1 MAGWREVFGVAEFRV
16 LWLAQTQSR
25 VGDQLARVALALL
38 VYERTASAG
47 LTAVI
52 YALTLLPPLVTAPLL
67 AGLADRYPRRTV
79 MVTVDVAR
87 AAFAGLMAIPGM
99 PLPLLAALVVAMT
112 CLQPLFAAG
121 RTATLPAVL
130 TGDRFAVGLG
140 IMTATDGLAQIAGF
154 TVGGL
159 VVMWAGGPHV
169 ALGANAVTFLL
180 SAALLRWG
188 LRPHRPGGDAARR
201 PSGFAL
207 AGVRLVVGDRR
218 LLGLVSLIW
227 LFGLFLGPEAVAAPY
242 ADQIGAGAAAVGL
255 LMAADVAGSVVGAA
269 LVTRVRRVWRDR
281 LTAPLAV
288 ATGLPLVATVAGPP
302 LPVTVALWA
311 LSGLLA
317 TYMVL
322 AQVAF
327 TEELADEMRGRA
339 IGFASAGLQSAQGI
353 GVLLAGGLAELLP
366 PSVAVAACAATGSL
380 GAVLVWAALLRGR
393 DQPGPAVHRAEE
405 RRSHA
410 RS

>member
-1 MAGWREVFGVAEFRV
+1 MAGWREVFAVAEFRT

-25 VGDQLARVALALL
+25 IGDQLARVALALL
-38 VYERTASAG
+38 VYERTSSAG
-47 LTAVI
+47 LTALV
-52 YALTLLPPLVTAPLL
+52 YALTLLPPLFTAPLL
-67 AGLADRYPRRTV
+67 AGLADRYSRRTV
-79 MVTVDVAR
+79 MVAVDVAR
-87 AAFAGLMAIPGM
+87 AALAGLMAVPGM
-99 PLPLLAALVVAMT
+99 PLPLLAALVIAMT
-112 CLQPLFAAG
+112 CLQPLFAAA

-140 IMTATDGLAQIAGF
+140 IITATDGLAQIAGF

-159 VVMWAGGPHV
+159 VVVWAGGPQV
-169 ALGANAVTFLL
+169 ALAANAVTFLL

-188 LRPHRPGGDAARR
+188 LRPHRPGTGAPGSSGAGRR

-227 LFGLFLGPEAVAAPY
+227 LFGLFLGPEALAAPY

-255 LMAADVAGSVVGAA
+255 LMAADVIGSVIGAA
-269 LVTRVRRVWRDR
+269 FVTRVRREWRDR
-281 LTAPLAV
+281 LTVPLAV

-302 LPVTVALWA
+302 LPVTVLLWA

-322 AQVAF
+322 AQVSF
-327 TEELADEMRGRA
+327 TEELADEVRGRA
-339 IGFASAGLQSAQGI
+339 IGFASAGLQTAQGA

-366 PSVAVAACAATGSL
+366 PSGAIAVCAAAGSL
-380 GAVLVWAALLRGR
+380 GAVVVWALLLRAR
-393 DQPGPAVHRAEE
+393 HEADPAPM
-405 RRSHA
+405 
-410 RS
+410 